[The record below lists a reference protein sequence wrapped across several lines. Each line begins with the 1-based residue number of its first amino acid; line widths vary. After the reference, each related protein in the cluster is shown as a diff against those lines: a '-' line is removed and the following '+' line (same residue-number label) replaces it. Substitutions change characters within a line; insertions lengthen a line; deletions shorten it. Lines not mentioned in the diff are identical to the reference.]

1 MLSTDCVLA
10 PAAKEINVLAMRFS
24 RSSDTWSGFTVPGE
38 SLLTVTA
45 ARLASIP
52 FRIFARRPFTTP
64 HKVLILKPCCM
75 SQVMLATPLLAA
87 LSDAFPKARFDWAVA
102 GWARPALAT
111 NPRLSEVIDSGALGM
126 PGCTWADVRELVAR
140 LRREQYDTCFVP
152 SRSSLLALAARM
164 AGIPQRVGLN
174 VNGRGFT
181 HTIAVGPPA
190 GEQHEAVL
198 YLALAEAIGVE
209 ITSGSAKGMEF
220 YPTDSDR
227 TAVTER
233 LIDEIDWLGE
243 VPLILLHPG
252 GGCNPVRPDERK
264 RWPAERYALL
274 GNYLARRYKACVLI
288 VGGEEDCEAA
298 AAVAGM
304 MSAPHF
310 NLAGRLSLGELGAL
324 CEVAD
329 LYVGNDAGPT
339 QVAAAIGCPTLAIF
353 GPSDPAVSG
362 PYVTRHH
369 AIAIRPEV
377 RREPFSWEG
386 CVSAGEAIEAADQ
399 LLMGSRQNGE
409 LAGVLRDVS
418 YPS

>member
-1 MLSTDCVLA
+1 
-10 PAAKEINVLAMRFS
+10 MRFS
-24 RSSDTWSGFTVPGE
+24 RSSESWSGFTVPGE

-87 LSDAFPKARFDWAVA
+87 LSDAFPKAQYDWAVA
-102 GWARPALAT
+102 DCARPAVVT
-111 NPRLSEVIDSGALGM
+111 NPRLSALIDSGAVGM
-126 PGCTWADVRELVAR
+126 PWCTWADVRGLVAR
-140 LRREQYDTCFVP
+140 LRREQYDTCFIP
-152 SRSSLLALAARM
+152 SRSSLLALVARL

-174 VNGRGFT
+174 VNGRGFA

-198 YLALAEAIGVE
+198 YLALSEAVGVE
-209 ITSGSAKGMEF
+209 STAGFAAGMEF

-243 VPLILLHPG
+243 VPLVLLHPG
-252 GGCNPVRPDERK
+252 GGCNPVRSDERK

-274 GNYLARRYKACVLI
+274 GNDLARRHKACVLL
-288 VGGEEDCEAA
+288 VGAEEDRPLARD
-298 AAVAGM
+298 VAGM
-304 MSAPHF
+304 MSAPQF
-310 NLAGRLSLGELGAL
+310 NMAGRLTLGELGAL

-339 QVAAAIGCPTLAIF
+339 QIAAAIGCPTLAIF
-353 GPSDPAVSG
+353 GPTDPAVSG
-362 PYVTRHH
+362 PYAPRNQ
-369 AIAIRPEV
+369 AIALRPKTKG
-377 RREPFSWEG
+377 EPFSWDGSVSVAEA
-386 CVSAGEAIEAADQ
+386 VSAADC
-399 LLMGSRQNGE
+399 LLFGSRQNSE
-409 LAGVLRDVS
+409 FVGVGAIQAAS
-418 YPS
+418 HEE